1 MKEFDSVSL
10 CLIEKEGTP
19 RVIDYEIER
28 EG

>member
-10 CLIEKEGTP
+10 CLIEKEETP